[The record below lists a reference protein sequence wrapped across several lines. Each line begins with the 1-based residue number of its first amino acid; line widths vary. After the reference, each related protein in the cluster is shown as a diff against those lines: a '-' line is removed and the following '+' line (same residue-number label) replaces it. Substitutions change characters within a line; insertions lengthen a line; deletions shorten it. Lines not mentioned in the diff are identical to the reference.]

1 VKSVGNTFA
10 SINIIQ
16 QKAAVRLA
24 CEEKGGPHAHVQRP
38 ITPRTELESR
48 QYRRILNQRGK
59 MSSSLIWVVLILLFA
74 LAIALA
80 KRFLTLAI
88 TQEVMFIIG
97 IGVLALGLVIFL
109 VKPKP

>member
-1 VKSVGNTFA
+1 
-10 SINIIQ
+10 
-16 QKAAVRLA
+16 
-24 CEEKGGPHAHVQRP
+24 
-38 ITPRTELESR
+38 
-48 QYRRILNQRGK
+48 